1 MLPALAKE
9 PCGPRPAQAAG
20 VALRTGNRPP
30 PPTLGSWFT
39 SGFRK
44 WLRPTALFNNNLLG
58 SLHGRLD
65 RRCRKIT
72 NPLIPR
78 KLERREGLGCTRGS
92 DKRATLSQSKEN
104 RGAGATGAKSGSA
117 TWTSRPRPGKKE
129 LCIDGLREAVTD
141 PRETFRSYFLLPRY
155 NTRPRKPG
163 RVCVCVRAHARVC
176 THVSLPGDT

>member
-9 PCGPRPAQAAG
+9 PCGPRRAQAAG
-20 VALRTGNRPP
+20 AALKTGNRPP

-92 DKRATLSQSKEN
+92 DKRATLSQRTTLPDLSMMFAIETSLRRQSGKQAVPLFTRHAETQEIQRALSLTIGEILFSFLFRLPNFSVIFIHTFLKSKN
-104 RGAGATGAKSGSA
+104 MRQQII
-117 TWTSRPRPGKKE
+117 KK
-129 LCIDGLREAVTD
+129 
-141 PRETFRSYFLLPRY
+141 
-155 NTRPRKPG
+155 
-163 RVCVCVRAHARVC
+163 
-176 THVSLPGDT
+176 

>member
-9 PCGPRPAQAAG
+9 PCGPQASSG
-20 VALRTGNRPP
+20 GRRGPEDGEPP
-30 PPTLGSWFT
+30 PAPHSGELVHI
-39 SGFRK
+39 GFRK

-129 LCIDGLREAVTD
+129 LCMDGLREAVTD